1 MESNQL
7 TIVIPCKNEG
17 SSIVDVLELLKIHQP
32 KIKIIVA
39 DSSDDI
45 DSIQILEN
53 FSKKNK
59 NIKIIDGG
67 LPSVARN
74 KGSKLVKTEY
84 VLFLD
89 ADVYIQN
96 NIIQKSLM
104 IIIGGNYELVTAKFR
119 TNDGKFNWVY
129 KIFDIIQFLTSKT
142 KPFAL
147 GGFMLFKTE
156 TFRMLGGF
164 NEEDK
169 IAEDYHLSSKVTP
182 NKFKI
187 VDDYVFTTS
196 RRFQNKGVWYMLK
209 IMIKCWLNRNNELF
223 YKQDYNYWN
232 NEKKN

>member
-17 SSIVDVLELLKIHQP
+17 SSIIDVLELLKIHQP

-89 ADVYIQN
+89 ADIYIQN
-96 NIIQKSLM
+96 NIIQKSLRT
-104 IIIGGNYELVTAKFR
+104 IIGGNYDLVTAKFR

-156 TFRMLGGF
+156 TFRMLGGGDR
-164 NEEDK
+164 NGSGGV
-169 IAEDYHLSSKVTP
+169 HLQS
-182 NKFKI
+182 
-187 VDDYVFTTS
+187 
-196 RRFQNKGVWYMLK
+196 GVWLNTNAITSITFTSVSPYNFNQYSQFALYG
-209 IMIKCWLNRNNELF
+209 IKGA
-223 YKQDYNYWN
+223 
-232 NEKKN
+232 